1 MRLYTLL
8 RSTLVLAWATSRGD
22 ATKTDKKCRLLPQ
35 DSDWPSPETWSA
47 ELPGVT
53 SIRDENNKTGP
64 IPDYRLRAQSIEDV
78 QAAVRFASEHN
89 VRISVIT
96 TGHDQI
102 GRNDAASGLLLD
114 LSFMRGIELH
124 QSFDATKDGTARLD
138 HTKASNVITPIPGVQ
153 AAVTFGPAAAGQY
166 LNNGRNASGLFSV
179 TGAAG

>member
-8 RSTLVLAWATSRGD
+8 RSTLVLAWAISPGD

-35 DSDWPSPETWSA
+35 ASDWTSPETWSA

-53 SIRDENNKTGP
+53 SIKDENNKTGP

-78 QAAVRFASEHN
+78 QTAVRFASEHN

-102 GRNDAASGLLLD
+102 GRNDAGSGLLLD

-124 QSFDATKDGTARLD
+124 QSFATTEDGIARLD
-138 HTKASNVITPIPGVQ
+138 HTKEPNVITPMPGAQ

-166 LNNGRNASGLFSV
+166 LNNALDKSGLFSV